1 MPEQKSAATSP
12 QMTAD
17 KARKVWQR
25 ASCLYDAEAL
35 ASALDSM
42 AEAVTADLEHS
53 NPLLLC
59 VMTGAFVTTSELAR
73 RLAFPL
79 EVDYLHASRYGD
91 KLSGDQLHWIALPRT
106 ALAGRHVL
114 IVDDIFDQ
122 GATLMSIAGYCREQG
137 AASVRSAVL
146 VDKQH
151 ERKLTSERPDYIGLE
166 VPDYYVFGFGMDYR
180 GYLRNAN
187 GLYAASPEDC

>member
-1 MPEQKSAATSP
+1 MTGKTDAAAESMSAE
-12 QMTAD
+12 
-17 KARKVWQR
+17 KARQVWQR
-25 ASCLYDAEAL
+25 ARCLYDAEAL
-35 ASALDSM
+35 GSALDNM
-42 AEAVTADLEHS
+42 AQAVTADLEHG

-59 VMTGAFVTTSELAR
+59 VMTGAFVTCSELAL

-91 KLSGDQLHWIALPRT
+91 KLSGEQLHWISRPRIP
-106 ALAGRHVL
+106 LAGRHVL

-122 GATLMSIAGYCREQG
+122 GATLVSIADYCRQQG

-151 ERKLTSERPDYIGLE
+151 TRKLTEQRPDYIGLE
-166 VPDYYVFGFGMDYR
+166 VPDYYVFGFGLDYR

-187 GLYAASPEDC
+187 GLYAADPADC